1 MSQISA
7 ADVMKLRD
15 MTGMQMM
22 KCKEALVKAN
32 GDMQKAIEIIRMG
45 NKDAVV
51 KSAGRE
57 TAEGRIAAYI
67 DPAAQVGALV
77 EVRCESAP
85 VAKND
90 LFVQLATD
98 LAKQVAL
105 KDAKTPDELMA
116 QPFVGDPKRTVA
128 ERIAELVGLMRENVK
143 VARMQRLTGRLG
155 SYIHHDGTVGV
166 LVQVEGDKADPQ
178 MLRDVSMHVAAKSPL
193 AARREDVAADKVAK
207 ETEIAKAQLDADPKN
222 KSKPP
227 QILEKILE
235 GKLKTWFADNVLV
248 EQPFVKDDTKTVG
261 QLLGGAGLKMGRFV
275 RYKVGEIAPQ

>member
-261 QLLGGAGLKMGRFV
+261 DLLKSAGLKLLGFV
-275 RYKVGEIAPQ
+275 RFKVGKEAS